1 MRIAVIGS
9 GIAGS
14 SAAWALSEHH
24 QVTVYERE
32 NRLGGHTHTVDI
44 DYGGQPI
51 SVDTG
56 FIVYNEHNYP
66 ELTALFAHHEVETL
80 ESDMSFSVSADGGK
94 FEWSGR
100 GRTLLE
106 TLDGVFAQ
114 RRNILRPS
122 HFWMLREM
130 SRFNRESVVDL
141 KNGLLNQRSLGEY
154 LSHRRYSDRLVND
167 YLVPMG
173 AAIWSTPVD
182 RMLDFPAEN
191 FVAFF
196 DNHRLLHV
204 ERPVWRT
211 VRGGSR
217 NYVEKL
223 ARHFR
228 SRLRLGTGV
237 ANITR
242 NRNGVTITDDK
253 GHTDAFDQ
261 IVIAAHSDQAL
272 AMLGDASDSER
283 EILSAVRYLPNA
295 VYLHRDVRLM
305 PKRKR
310 AWSSW
315 NFLRGEGRGQTGDD
329 VAVTYWMNALQHIDP
344 RKPLFVS
351 LNPPFEPAP
360 EMTFARFTCHHPQ
373 FDAGAFAAQ
382 AKLTSIQGIRRTWFC
397 GAWTGYGFHEDGL
410 RSGLD
415 VAQSLGATIPWRGA
429 PLAEA
434 AE

>member
-14 SAAWALSEHH
+14 SAAWALSEGN
-24 QVTVYERE
+24 QVTVYEQDT
-32 NRLGGHTHTVDI
+32 RLGGHSHTVDI
-44 DYGGQPI
+44 DYDGQAI

-66 ELTALFAHHEVETL
+66 ELTALFDFHAVETQ

-100 GRTLLE
+100 GQTLLE

-114 RRNILRPS
+114 RRNLLRPS

-141 KNGLLNQRSLGEY
+141 KAGYLANRTLGEY
-154 LSHRRYSDRLVND
+154 LIHRRYSHRLTHD

-204 ERPVWRT
+204 ERPMWRT

-223 ARHFR
+223 SQSFR
-228 SRLRLGTGV
+228 SRLRLGTGA
-237 ANITR
+237 ANIVRT
-242 NRNGVTITDDK
+242 RNGVTVTDTH
-253 GHTDAFDQ
+253 GHTDTFDHV
-261 IVIAAHSDQAL
+261 VIAAHSDQAL
-272 AMLGDASDSER
+272 AMLGDASENER
-283 EILSAVRYLPNA
+283 EILGAIRYLPNA
-295 VYLHRDVRLM
+295 VYLHRDTRLM

-315 NFLRGEGRGQTGDD
+315 NFLRGQGRGEAGND
-329 VAVTYWMNALQHIDP
+329 VAVTYWMNELQHIDAD
-344 RKPLFVS
+344 KPLFVS
-351 LNPPFEPAP
+351 LNPPVEPAP
-360 EMTFARFTCHHPQ
+360 ELTFARFTCHHPQ

-382 AKLTSIQGIRRTWFC
+382 GKLDTIQGARRTWFC

-415 VAQSLGATIPWRGA
+415 VAQALGATIPWRES
-429 PLAEA
+429 PLAQA

>member
-14 SAAWALSEHH
+14 SAAWALSEQH

-32 NRLGGHTHTVDI
+32 SRLGGHTHTVDI
-44 DYGGQPI
+44 DYDGQPI

-66 ELTALFAHHEVETL
+66 ELTALFAHHAVETL

-141 KNGLLNQRSLGEY
+141 KRGLLTDRSLGQY
-154 LSHRRYSDRLVND
+154 LTHRRYSDRLVND

-223 ARHFR
+223 AQHFR
-228 SRLRLGTGV
+228 TRLRLDTGV
-237 ANITR
+237 ANIAR
-242 NRNGVTITDDK
+242 SRNGVTITDDK
-253 GHTDAFDQ
+253 GHTDTFDQ

-272 AMLGDASDSER
+272 AMLSDASDSER
-283 EILSAVRYLPNA
+283 DILGAVRYLPND
-295 VYLHRDVRLM
+295 VYLHSDARLM

-315 NFLRGEGRGQTGDD
+315 NFLRGEGRGEAGDD

-344 RKPLFVS
+344 NKPLFVS
-351 LNPPFEPAP
+351 LNPPHEPAP

-382 AKLTSIQGIRRTWFC
+382 AKLDTIQGVRRTWFC

-415 VAQSLGATIPWRGA
+415 VAQSLGATIPWRSA
-429 PLAEA
+429 PLAQA